1 MRRGTALIMLWFAG
15 SAVAITVLAGLTTA
29 LHYPALT
36 PIAHPFLAILV
47 AAVMAII
54 ALRGVL
60 PESTE
65 RVVAQACTGLFAVV
79 VAVVAALVHS
89 AGEFSPRQ
97 PEVVATGTDVRVVS
111 WRQDDVPRR
120 HLRLRLR
127 SRAGLFSR
135 DGTTDVACF
144 LDEGGAYP
152 DWTFASA
159 TVTGD
164 LLVARTADGQEWRV
178 KFDPETLRP
187 TTPAIDRC
195 TAAPGYSD

>member
-1 MRRGTALIMLWFAG
+1 MFWFAG
-15 SAVAITVLAGLTTA
+15 SAVAVTVLAGITTT
-29 LHYPALT
+29 LRYPALT
-36 PIAHPFLAILV
+36 PISHPFLAILI
-47 AAVMAII
+47 AAVMVII

-65 RVVAQACTGLFAVV
+65 RLVAQACTGLFAVI
-79 VAVVAALVHS
+79 VAVVGAVLHS

-97 PEVVATGTDVRVVS
+97 PEVVAAGTDVQVVS
-111 WRQDDVPRR
+111 WRQDDMSRQ
-120 HLRLRLR
+120 LLLLRLR
-127 SRAGLFSR
+127 SRDGLLSR

-144 LDEGGAYP
+144 LDKVGGAYP

-178 KFDPETLRP
+178 TFDPATLRP

-195 TAAPGYSD
+195 TAAPGYPG